1 MCFECICAG
10 LSNVVRRQLRIVIFC
25 NRNLNNY
32 VGNSFNQWD
41 TRHRISLQS
50 SPCDSKY
57 SGTSSFGMS
66 GVNAHAIIK
75 RVDVSQGERTM
86 PLWQSSLK
94 SHVEVLQTHH
104 PMLYRF
110 NREDEIAEF
119 SSSMNFTALAGLRD
133 HIVNSMPILP
143 AAAYLEMSASAS
155 ISLLRIAPIQVAIVQ
170 ASIVSPLIIQQ
181 SESFISL
188 SLLMDLRTQGITI
201 RSFMDGVENRHFS
214 AISGRPH
221 NLPGTGKSKSHTFT
235 LDCTRAKCQNPNDSV
250 FVYQE
255 MASAGL
261 QYGPIFRQ
269 VLA

>member
-1 MCFECICAG
+1 MDV
-10 LSNVVRRQLRIVIFC
+10 SNVVSRQLTLVTFC

-75 RVDVSQGERTM
+75 GVDVSQGERTM

-110 NREDEIAEF
+110 RREDQVAEF
-119 SSSMNFTALAGLRD
+119 SSSMNSPALASLQD
-133 HIVNSMPILP
+133 HIVNGMTILP
-143 AAAYLEMSASAS
+143 AAAYLEMSASTS
-155 ISLLRIAPIQVAIVQ
+155 ISLLRIAPIQVAVVQ

-181 SESFISL
+181 AESFISL

-214 AISGRPH
+214 AISANPR
-221 NLPGTGKSKSHTFT
+221 NLPSTGNLKAQTFT
-235 LDCTRAKCQNPNDSV
+235 LDCTRAKCQNPNDTV

-269 VLA
+269 VFA